1 MSIKWGILGT
11 GVIVRKFIDDFKL
24 IDGDAEIL
32 GVASRS
38 LERSEALAREHGF
51 KKTYGSYDALIA
63 DGDVDVIYIGL
74 THDLHLFYALEA
86 MRKGHAV
93 LVEKPMALTEA
104 QFDELERTAEEND
117 VLFMEAMWTN
127 HLPAMKKAID
137 WYREGRIGDL
147 VRLEAHFGFRAVY
160 DQEGRLFDKKR
171 AGGALFDI
179 GIYAVDF
186 FTSVMQKEPEEI
198 EALAGIGLTRVD
210 ELLDFMFR
218 YNSQV
223 IAHGAASLRNDYGN
237 DAFLQGTGGSI
248 RIFEFYGA
256 KVCELKTDKGVE
268 RFRDHREGLGYLYEI
283 EHVTS
288 LLEKGEKQSPLTSRE
303 KSRINCRVMDRIRS
317 KIGLRY
323 DFDEKKIE

>member
-1 MSIKWGILGT
+1 MSVKWGILGT

-24 IDGDAEIL
+24 IDVDGEIL
-32 GVASRS
+32 GVGSRT
-38 LERSEALAREHGF
+38 LERSEALAAEFGF

-63 DGDVDVIYIGL
+63 DGDLDVIYIGV
-74 THDLHLFYALEA
+74 THDLHLAYALEA
-86 MRKGHAV
+86 MKKGHAV
-93 LVEKPMALTEA
+93 LVEKPMALSEA
-104 QFDELERTAEEND
+104 QFDELERVADENG

-137 WYREGRIGDL
+137 WYREGRIGEL
-147 VRLEAHFGFRAVY
+147 VRLEAHFGFKAVY
-160 DQEGRLFDKKR
+160 DEEGRLFDKKR

-179 GIYAVDF
+179 GIYAIDF
-186 FTSVMQKEPEEI
+186 FTSVMGKEPEEI

-237 DAFLQGTGGSI
+237 DAFLQGTEGSI
-248 RIFEFYGA
+248 RIYEFYGT
-256 KVCELKTDKGVE
+256 KVCELKTDKGIE

-283 EHVTS
+283 EHVTR
-288 LLEKGEKQSPLTSRE
+288 LLEKGAVESPLTTRQ
-303 KSRINCRVMDRIRS
+303 KSRINCRVMDRVRR

-323 DFDEKKIE
+323 DFDEEKAK